1 MAGSSAIRRATTDSI
16 VISDWEHDIPGH
28 LSDDSKTY
36 LFPEVT
42 GQTQHGKISEWLIS
56 IRIYDDMDNAQRNR
70 HSLVIAPEIANN
82 KDKRNGYVARIL
94 VYCWTYSEGTDK
106 AGLTPYKREPT
117 FVECGKNVGRANE
130 TNVFCQ
136 ALRDAFGLYNKQRRR
151 ACAID
156 DEPETSDKESSE
168 GGTSES
174 AGVPM
179 AAVFP
184 LPMLAKPYAD
194 VFRPGSSRNSSG
206 KSSGSSRASP
216 SPIYVQRKFNGV
228 RAVGMV
234 ADGVTWLYSRKGID
248 YSGFPLVR
256 ADVRR
261 ICDAWAQR
269 TLWNEDAGSLNG
281 PDNPRQ
287 NGTLYLDGE
296 LYKHGMS
303 LQQISGIVRR
313 PSDTDAQS
321 VLNFVVYDVFVI
333 NKGCTEANNLP
344 FDDRFSII
352 RAIQRSPVFASLQ
365 RIQFA
370 ETFTCVDAKPDAVPH
385 VLAIDRAKELCTQF
399 LEEGYEGA
407 IVRLNAPYKHSPN
420 DYHSNVLLKIKP
432 TRDAEYKIVGFTT
445 GKKGKAA
452 GALLFICETGGSRSD
467 PQRSDPQRSDP
478 QGPIQFNIT
487 PTGTIARR
495 IEMATDFARIEE
507 NGRTVFENNWLG
519 RPLIVTFD
527 ELSTDGVPQRARTD
541 GTIRTCD

>member
-1 MAGSSAIRRATTDSI
+1 MAGSSTIRRTTTDSI
-16 VISDWEHDIPGH
+16 VISDWEHDIPGQ

-42 GQTQHGKISEWLIS
+42 GQTQHGKISEWLITV
-56 IRIYDDMDNAQRNR
+56 RIYDDMDNARRNR

-82 KDKRNGYVARIL
+82 KDKRNGYIARIL
-94 VYCWTYSEGTDK
+94 VYCWTYSEGADK
-106 AGLTPYKREPT
+106 EGLTPYKREPT
-117 FVECGKNVGRANE
+117 FVERGKNVGRANE

-151 ACAID
+151 ACAIGD
-156 DEPETSDKESSE
+156 KPETSESSE
-168 GGTSES
+168 DTSDTREY
-174 AGVPM
+174 AGVPT
-179 AAVFP
+179 VFP

-194 VFRPGSSRNSSG
+194 VFRS
-206 KSSGSSRASP
+206 ASAAP

-256 ADVRR
+256 ADIQR
-261 ICDAWAQR
+261 ICGAWAQR
-269 TLWNEDAGSLNG
+269 MLWSEDAGSING
-281 PDNPRQ
+281 TYNPRQ

-313 PSDTDAQS
+313 PSDTEAQNA
-321 VLNFVVYDVFVI
+321 LNFVIYDVFVI
-333 NKGCTEANNLP
+333 NKGGTEANNLP

-352 RAIQRSPVFASLQ
+352 RAIQRSSAFNSLQ

-370 ETFTCVDAKPDAVPH
+370 ETFTCIDTKPDVIPR
-385 VLAIDRAKELCTQF
+385 VLAIDRANDLCAQF

-432 TRDAEYKIVGFTT
+432 THDAEYKIVGFTT

-452 GALLFICETGGSRSD
+452 GALLFICETSD
-467 PQRSDPQRSDP
+467 AQCNPQSNPQ

-495 IEMATDFARIEE
+495 IEMATDFARVEE